1 MKKQW
6 PKRFF
11 LIALA
16 ILLIS
21 CAATALYFS
30 LDDSSVAHESALITG
45 IANYG
50 SGYYLSSSMSVMEVS
65 LEKVFPAGN
74 IYEISH
80 SRIKNIQRFPV
91 QFTLRYDSSEIDSS
105 CSYRINISFSTDNVN
120 FRKGSAEVT
129 DFNSEIPVT
138 VNLSED

>member
-6 PKRFF
+6 HKK
-11 LIALA
+11 LILIVLA
-16 ILLIS
+16 ILLVS

-30 LDDSSVAHESALITG
+30 LDDTSVAHESALITG
-45 IANYG
+45 VANFG
-50 SGYYLSSSMSVMEVS
+50 SGYYLSSSMSVMEIS

-74 IYEISH
+74 VYEISH

-91 QFTLRYDSSEIDSS
+91 QFTLRYDSSEIDPE

-120 FRKGSAEVT
+120 FRKGSSAVEN
-129 DFNSEIPVT
+129 FNSDVPVT